1 MWETWI
7 PGLGRYSVKGNGYPL
22 QYSWASLVA
31 QLVKKICLQCER
43 SGFDPWVGK
52 ILWRRK
58 WQPTPVFLPG
68 ESHGRRSLVGYSPR
82 GRKESDTTE
91 RLHFTSLHL
100 FTYFENSN
108 SSINN
113 RYTVPVCAKSL
124 QSCTA
129 LCDPMDCSPPG
140 FSVHG
145 IFQARVL
152 ELGCHFLLQGIFPTQ
167 GSNPGLLQ
175 CKQTL
180 YPLSHQGSTED
191 GPREYYA

>member
-1 MWETWI
+1 MCVCVCVCVMVEY
-7 PGLGRYSVKGNGYPL
+7 YS
-22 QYSWASLVA
+22 A
-31 QLVKKICLQCER
+31 I
-43 SGFDPWVGK
+43 
-52 ILWRRK
+52 
-58 WQPTPVFLPG
+58 
-68 ESHGRRSLVGYSPR
+68 
-82 GRKESDTTE
+82 KESE
-91 RLHFTSLHL
+91 ILP
-100 FTYFENSN
+100 FESE
-108 SSINN
+108 SEV
-113 RYTVPVCAKSL
+113 T
-124 QSCTA
+124 QSCPT
-129 LCDPMDCSPPG
+129 LWDPMDCSPPG